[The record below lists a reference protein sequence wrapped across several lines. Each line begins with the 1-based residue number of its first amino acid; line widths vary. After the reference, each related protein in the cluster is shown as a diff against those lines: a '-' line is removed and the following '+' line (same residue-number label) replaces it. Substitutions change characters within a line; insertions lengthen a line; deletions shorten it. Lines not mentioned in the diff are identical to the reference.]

1 MLMED
6 VRSDTKI
13 HDSVIEGSHS
23 MYTYGFTR
31 WIDGFE
37 NAVRKRLEEP
47 LTGYEFQDRINDVLE
62 VCRHL
67 PVSSIYSHAL
77 S

>member
-1 MLMED
+1 M
-6 VRSDTKI
+6 
-13 HDSVIEGSHS
+13 H
-23 MYTYGFTR
+23 TYGFSR

-62 VCRHL
+62 VC
-67 PVSSIYSHAL
+67 
-77 S
+77 